1 MNQKLNK
8 LIDEYLIA
16 NDRAKEA
23 TSIKSTVAGQLK
35 NLLEEENLEEAQS
48 SEARVTYKL
57 STKVTVN
64 EEKLLA
70 CIKRLA
76 ESTSSEQIRKQL
88 LSSIITVEKVDEEYL
103 ETLIYDGVL
112 SPEDIEDSY
121 TSTQS
126 KTLRC
131 YKLKK

>member
-1 MNQKLNK
+1 MNKELIE
-8 LIDEYLIA
+8 LIDMYSIA
-16 NDRAKEA
+16 NDKAKEA
-23 TSIKSTVAGQLK
+23 TSIKSNIGGKLK
-35 NLLEEENLEEAQS
+35 KLLEEENLEEAIS
-48 SEARVTYKL
+48 NDARVTYKP
-57 STKVTVN
+57 TVKVTVD

-70 CIKRLA
+70 SIKRLA
-76 ESTSSEQIRKQL
+76 ESTKSEQLKKQL
-88 LSSIITVEKVDEEYL
+88 LSSIVTVEKVDEEYL

-121 TSTQS
+121 TSTES

>member
-1 MNQKLNK
+1 MNQKLNE
-8 LIDEYLIA
+8 LINMYSMA
-16 NDRAKEA
+16 NDKAKEA

-35 NLLEEENLEEAQS
+35 NLLEEENLDEAQS

-57 STKVTVN
+57 STKVTVD

-70 CIKRLA
+70 SIKRLA
-76 ESTSSEQIRKQL
+76 ESTKSEHLRKQL
-88 LSSIITVEKVDEEYL
+88 LSSIVTVEKVDEEYL

-121 TSTQS
+121 TSTET